1 MASGEVRRPSPSA
14 SVAVSHFLRARF
26 LRLATGLWQG
36 CAVVSRAPEGEA
48 AAPARESSPAGL
60 RSLRSLTAPLRG
72 AVSLRGKGS
81 VGLCRRQRGA
91 GVWAPG
97 DRGST
102 GLLGGF
108 SAERAGAGLARNV
121 SPIAGDPLTGAGRNA
136 DSFMADGPRLL
147 VVLGSSWPSSGAP
160 TPMSCG
166 CHSEIRERPRRQ
178 AGALSFAPLRTAL
191 ATPTLRSLPDHFH
204 SRNVS
209 VSVRATWVFSS
220 GDSTSE

>member
-1 MASGEVRRPSPSA
+1 MRVFLTRDRTSSG
-14 SVAVSHFLRARF
+14 
-26 LRLATGLWQG
+26 
-36 CAVVSRAPEGEA
+36 
-48 AAPARESSPAGL
+48 APAGERSPAGL

-81 VGLCRRQRGA
+81 LRLSRRQRGA

-102 GLLGGF
+102 GLLGAFHAPCPTELVCLRELREG
-108 SAERAGAGLARNV
+108 GV
-121 SPIAGDPLTGAGRNA
+121 VA

-147 VVLGSSWPSSGAP
+147 VLLGSSWPSSGAP

-178 AGALSFAPLRTAL
+178 AGALSFAPHGFSRYAQLTPFCPSISTRDNSSAAVS
-191 ATPTLRSLPDHFH
+191 ATY
-204 SRNVS
+204 
-209 VSVRATWVFSS
+209 VFSCGGG
-220 GDSTSE
+220 GDSTLERMRQ